1 MKRSTGA
8 KTAALGPPITNSST
22 PASAIKVQPSSA
34 FTSVPT
40 KKDVDREKQTRNKD
54 KVLEGEAERQRERDA
69 ILKEQEK
76 ERAKVRLADM
86 LNEDL
91 DLEPALSSEQSNP
104 LQTPNPSMMKQEPES
119 VRDDSPTKEAD
130 DGYVRETS
138 IEVNGNFI
146 FVYSHFNFQHS

>member
-1 MKRSTGA
+1 M
-8 KTAALGPPITNSST
+8 AAIGPQITNSST

-34 FTSVPT
+34 FTSIT

-54 KVLEGEAERQRERDA
+54 KLLEEEAERQRERDA

-104 LQTPNPSMMKQEPES
+104 PQTPNPSMMKHEPES
-119 VRDDSPTKEAD
+119 VKDDSPTKEAD

-138 IEVNGNFI
+138 IEVNGNSSY
-146 FVYSHFNFQHS
+146 VYSHLTFSISRPSFLVCN